1 LRPDRGAAGRGG
13 DLSRLRRRDQAVPDE
28 VAGRVVLQPRGGRP
42 HPPRPQGGGRRGDPR
57 LHRSRLRRGPPVT
70 SGASPPWTGGPPLLL
85 VASLTLRERK
95 FAARLQSRVGP
106 YEVGRPHGWLQPI
119 ADGLKLLLKEDIVP
133 ALADRA
139 VYNLAPIVFLVPAFL
154 MYAAMPFAPR

>member
-1 LRPDRGAAGRGG
+1 MGTLET
-13 DLSRLRRRDQAVPDE
+13 LLWTI
-28 VAGRVVLQPRGGRP
+28 
-42 HPPRPQGGGRRGDPR
+42 
-57 LHRSRLRRGPPVT
+57 GPPF
-70 SGASPPWTGGPPLLL
+70 LLL
-85 VASLTLRERK
+85 NGVLIFVTYLTLLERK

-133 ALADRA
+133 TPADRT

-154 MYAAMPFAPR
+154 MYAAMPFAQGWALADLEIGLVFVLVGARRLIDHRQGVRRLLDAAPPSPGPTVRFGMSGLAGFSVRVSY